1 MDSNITHPTDHD
13 FYLCSHNG
21 IKVCKYY
28 VHVHVHV
35 HVHVIYVRSGNDQ
48 VVVLVSFVLVIELQ
62 TRLY

>member
-21 IKVCKYY
+21 IQVCKYY
-28 VHVHVHV
+28 VHV

-48 VVVLVSFVLVIELQ
+48 VVVLVSFVY
-62 TRLY
+62 TCD